1 VPENQPEKLEIIG
14 ETARRLN
21 PAFQSQM
28 RQSDLSDAELQQA
41 FAELRDQVAAI
52 GSAGQGDARTIDAA
66 HSLTAALD
74 RFVDLRSSE
83 PAALRELETAL
94 TGTLPETMRGL
105 RAMLSVTQPVTIAD
119 IPADLRREWVTPD
132 GRARVQILPAS
143 DITGTEALESF
154 ARRVQTVAPEATG
167 VPVDNMEAGAAV
179 ARAFLQAIAYTVVAV
194 AIVIVLLRRSF
205 VDLLLVLAPL
215 ALASLWTVAGATL
228 LDLPFNFANVIVI
241 PLLLGLGVA
250 SSIHMVVRAREAA
263 RGAIGNV
270 LDTSTPLAVLVAQ
283 LNTAAAFATLA
294 VAEHRGLFSM
304 GVLLGLS
311 IVFVLIAALI
321 VLPAA
326 MIQWD
331 RFRVHYR
338 RQDQGRGL
346 PQKVIGDPH

>member
-1 VPENQPEKLEIIG
+1 
-14 ETARRLN
+14 
-21 PAFQSQM
+21 
-28 RQSDLSDAELQQA
+28 
-41 FAELRDQVAAI
+41 
-52 GSAGQGDARTIDAA
+52 
-66 HSLTAALD
+66 LTAALD

-105 RAMLSVTQPVTIAD
+105 RAMLSVTQPVPIAD

-228 LDLPFNFANVIVI
+228 LDLPFNFANVIAI

-331 RFRVHYR
+331 RLRVHYR
-338 RQDQGRGL
+338 RQDQGRGQ